1 MCDIFVTNCS
11 SYPKLL
17 FITFCGKLKNGTYL
31 REIDLIEYFFPLQI
45 GSVIELPLDRK
56 CRKFHI
62 FHLFLK
68 IKNILFLGMSHEAN
82 FRANKSNAKQ
92 NADNLTVWKQY
103 SECHIVLIGA
113 VLNLIISLTE
123 NKVAENGVIVGF
135 SLIEEAIR
143 MIGFTWRLLLLRFDY
158 ISLDFTL

>member
-1 MCDIFVTNCS
+1 
-11 SYPKLL
+11 
-17 FITFCGKLKNGTYL
+17 
-31 REIDLIEYFFPLQI
+31 
-45 GSVIELPLDRK
+45 
-56 CRKFHI
+56 
-62 FHLFLK
+62 
-68 IKNILFLGMSHEAN
+68 MSHEAN

>member
-1 MCDIFVTNCS
+1 
-11 SYPKLL
+11 
-17 FITFCGKLKNGTYL
+17 
-31 REIDLIEYFFPLQI
+31 
-45 GSVIELPLDRK
+45 
-56 CRKFHI
+56 
-62 FHLFLK
+62 
-68 IKNILFLGMSHEAN
+68 MSHEAN

-92 NADNLTVWKQY
+92 TTDNLTVWKQY

-113 VLNLIISLTE
+113 VLNFIISLTE
-123 NKVAENGVIVGF
+123 NKVAENGVIVVF